1 MFDDV
6 CEKDRVRNARVER
19 HRFWADDRARCF
31 AAASTD
37 PFGNLVSAAW
47 EIDREDAAA
56 GGQHCDWDDPG
67 SGTDIDDES
76 AGRSAFEEQF
86 DLSASHRAIGL
97 REEIAMGRSV
107 PPVDGFQVSALG

>member
-37 PFGNLVSAAW
+37 PFGDLVSAAW
-47 EIDREDAAA
+47 EIDREDAAS
-56 GGQHCDWDDPG
+56 GGQHCDWDDPCA
-67 SGTDIDDES
+67 GTDIDDES
-76 AGRSAFEEQF
+76 AGGDVFEEQLE
-86 DLSASHRAIGL
+86 LSPSHRAIGL
-97 REEIAMGRSV
+97 REEVAMWRSV
-107 PPVDGFQVSALG
+107 PPVDGFEVSALG

>member
-37 PFGNLVSAAW
+37 PFGDLVSAAW
-47 EIDREDAAA
+47 EIDREDAAS
-56 GGQHCDWDDPG
+56 GGQHCDWDDPCA
-67 SGTDIDDES
+67 GTDIDDES
-76 AGRSAFEEQF
+76 AGGDVFEKQLE
-86 DLSASHRAIGL
+86 LSPSHRAIGL
-97 REEIAMGRSV
+97 REEVAMWRSV
-107 PPVDGFQVSALG
+107 PPVDGFEVSALG